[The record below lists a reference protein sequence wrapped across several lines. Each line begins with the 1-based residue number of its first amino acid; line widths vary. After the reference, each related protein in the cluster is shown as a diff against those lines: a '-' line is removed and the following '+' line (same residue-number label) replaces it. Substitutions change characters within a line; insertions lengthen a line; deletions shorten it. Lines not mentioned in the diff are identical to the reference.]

1 MQKNHTIISFVL
13 VATLLLTNACSTGG
27 SEPQTAEPNA
37 EPVLTEEAAAEVTE
51 APQETEEPE
60 ATEEPAAME
69 EPLAVCPAEL
79 ETMFNSEGESDAVY
93 NSPDTDDEFILVTYQ
108 IDGDEISSPKNESG
122 VPDEFTSYQEDAETH
137 QYLWTFFT
145 DIIPASQRKDISE
158 FILFTDGPD
167 DIIGAVDAADTPNT
181 WTMEMDIID
190 AQDLPTLATTLIHE
204 FGHVLTLGEG
214 QISDN
219 TDSCDGY
226 MTIDGCSASDSYINA
241 FYSAFWAD
249 LYDEWAET
257 VEFSDGEVNED
268 EVITFYDQYPDQ
280 FVTDYAPTGPE
291 EDIAESWI
299 YFIFSEKPA
308 GDTIAEQKI
317 LFFHDYPELVQ
328 LRDEIRSGLCK
339 YAQE

>member
-1 MQKNHTIISFVL
+1 
-13 VATLLLTNACSTGG
+13 
-27 SEPQTAEPNA
+27 
-37 EPVLTEEAAAEVTE
+37 
-51 APQETEEPE
+51 
-60 ATEEPAAME
+60 
-69 EPLAVCPAEL
+69 
-79 ETMFNSEGESDAVY
+79 
-93 NSPDTDDEFILVTYQ
+93 
-108 IDGDEISSPKNESG
+108 
-122 VPDEFTSYQEDAETH
+122 
-137 QYLWTFFT
+137 
-145 DIIPASQRKDISE
+145 
-158 FILFTDGPD
+158 
-167 DIIGAVDAADTPNT
+167 
-181 WTMEMDIID
+181 
-190 AQDLPTLATTLIHE
+190 
-204 FGHVLTLGEG
+204 
-214 QISDN
+214 
-219 TDSCDGY
+219 

-249 LYDEWAET
+249 IYDEWAET

-317 LFFHDYPELVQ
+317 LFFYNYPELVQ